1 MEQIDYPIIRID
13 SKTWIDEEEAIPLF
27 DGFIYTAKEKIFK
40 DYYFNKDFADCKGDI
55 YKVIDK
61 IPPTSFWRNFL
72 RFLPGV
78 YKVRLIFRKTNR
90 IIKHDELKSDI
101 IQGIKRFDSADT
113 KDITEKWIKEI
124 MKSENIKEVLTGK
137 RE

>member
-1 MEQIDYPIIRID
+1 
-13 SKTWIDEEEAIPLF
+13 
-27 DGFIYTAKEKIFK
+27 
-40 DYYFNKDFADCKGDI
+40 
-55 YKVIDK
+55 
-61 IPPTSFWRNFL
+61 
-72 RFLPGV
+72 
-78 YKVRLIFRKTNR
+78 VRLIFRKTNR